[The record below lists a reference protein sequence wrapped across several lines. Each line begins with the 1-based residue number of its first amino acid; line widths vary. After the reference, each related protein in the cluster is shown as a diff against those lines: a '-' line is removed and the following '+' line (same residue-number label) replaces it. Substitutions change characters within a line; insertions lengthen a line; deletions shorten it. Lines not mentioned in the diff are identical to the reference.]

1 MAGEP
6 LSSLGVEKPV
16 LHLIP
21 GVSGCGKTTAGRYLV
36 EQFNSSGVVVARL
49 VVPHTTRPRREH
61 ELDGVDYYFHTVED
75 FEANYR
81 GKCEAAEDEW
91 VASKIGNH
99 HYFNTNKA
107 TRPTADRPLSVLPVA
122 FSAIDEVVKEHTN
135 ADYNLQVL
143 PIIISSAIKQQ
154 WLSVAQAQRPN
165 RDLERELQEQEAFLG
180 RYEGETFYPQWE
192 GAHDLER
199 YYARTCAIMAGA
211 RMMINATMET
221 ARE

>member
-1 MAGEP
+1 MAGEKP
-6 LSSLGVEKPV
+6 NSISVEKPV

-36 EQFNSSGVVVARL
+36 EQFNKNGVAIAKL
-49 VVPHTTRPRREH
+49 VVPHTTRPRRDYEQ
-61 ELDGVDYYFHTVED
+61 DGVDYYFHSVED

-91 VASKIGNH
+91 VASKIGEH
-99 HYFNTNKA
+99 HYFNTNRA
-107 TRPTADRPLSVLPVA
+107 TMPTAERPLSVLPVA
-122 FSAIDEVVKEHTN
+122 FSAFDEVVEEHTT
-135 ADYNLQVL
+135 ADYNLQIL
-143 PIIISSAIKQQ
+143 PIIINPATKQR

-165 RDLERELQEQEAFLG
+165 RDLERELQEQEWFLE
-180 RYEGETFYPQWE
+180 RYEGQVFYPQWE

-211 RMMINATMET
+211 RMMINTTMEIDI
-221 ARE
+221 E